1 MSPNLVRPVLIGL
14 VAAAC
19 AASPYLGLPAWT
31 PALATVVA
39 LLAISLMGL
48 NLIFGNTGM
57 LAFGQAAFVAL
68 PGYLAGMLHLHLRLP
83 TWGAIALA
91 LLLTVIVANGVGR
104 IFVRLPGIFFA
115 VGTLGFAFVVE
126 GLARAFP
133 SVTGGASGLVLDAGT
148 TLSGDAWYAIALLTL
163 VFALASYAILV
174 RHGTARTL
182 RVVHHDELAA
192 AVAGID
198 VARVKVRV
206 FTLGCAYSALG
217 GVLLAYFVGV
227 VVPENAGVSRSLEMV
242 GMVMLGG
249 PGRLVG
255 PLLGAGLANWLF
267 AVAGFAKQYEILV
280 YGVAFLGT
288 VLFAREG
295 LAGLLEAAWR
305 RRTPAVAAAPDAP
318 PAADAQ
324 HAVAV
329 ADAAPTPAPR
339 GVRLRVDAVAK
350 RFGGVQAISN
360 ASFEVADGEVFALVG
375 PNGAGKTTLFNIIS
389 GLEAPS
395 GGLIFVA
402 GRDVTGADVHER
414 AASVGRSF
422 QVARLVPE
430 MTAAENVMVRL
441 DQIAPA
447 TPEAAKRAAAH
458 ALLADFDLGE
468 LAHARAG
475 LLSAGQRKL
484 VDIVRATLGPP
495 ALLLLDEPAVGL
507 TEAELDK
514 LAALL
519 RRLKLQRSAIV
530 IVEHNM
536 DFLRSVAGSGV
547 VLHGGKVIAA
557 GSVDAML
564 GDEAVRGAYLG
575 AIA

>member
-1 MSPNLVRPVLIGL
+1 MSLRVVRPLVIGL
-14 VAAAC
+14 LAAAC
-19 AASPYLGLPAWT
+19 AASPYLGLPGWT

-68 PGYLAGMLHLHLRLP
+68 PGYLAGMLSQHGRLP
-83 TWGAIALA
+83 VWAAIVLA
-91 LLLTVIVANGVGR
+91 LLLTVVIANAVGR

-148 TLSGDAWYAIALLTL
+148 TLSGDAWYAVALLTL
-163 VFALASYAILV
+163 LLALASYAALV

-217 GVLLAYFVGV
+217 GLLLAFFVGV
-227 VVPENAGVSRSLEMV
+227 VVPENSGVSRSLEMV

-249 PGRLVG
+249 PGRLLG
-255 PLLGAGLANWLF
+255 PLLGAALAHWLF
-267 AVAGFAKQYEILV
+267 AVAGFAKQYEVLV
-280 YGVAFLGT
+280 YGAAFLGA

-305 RRTPAVAAAPDAP
+305 RLSPTRAAAPDVP
-318 PAADAQ
+318 PRADAR
-324 HAVAV
+324 HAAV
-329 ADAAPTPAPR
+329 ADASN

-350 RFGGVQAISN
+350 RFGGVQAISE
-360 ASFEVADGEVFALVG
+360 ASFEVAAGEVFALVG

-395 GGLIFVA
+395 GGRIFVA
-402 GRDVTGADVHER
+402 GRDVTGVDVHER
-414 AASVGRSF
+414 AATVGRSF

-441 DQIAPA
+441 DQIAPG

-458 ALLADFDLGE
+458 ALLADFDLGD
-468 LAHARAG
+468 LAFARAG

-495 ALLLLDEPAVGL
+495 SLLLLDEPAVGL

-514 LAALL
+514 LAELL
-519 RRLKLQRSAIV
+519 RRLKLQHSAIV

-536 DFLRSVAGSGV
+536 DFLRRVAGSGV

-557 GSVDAML
+557 GAVDAML